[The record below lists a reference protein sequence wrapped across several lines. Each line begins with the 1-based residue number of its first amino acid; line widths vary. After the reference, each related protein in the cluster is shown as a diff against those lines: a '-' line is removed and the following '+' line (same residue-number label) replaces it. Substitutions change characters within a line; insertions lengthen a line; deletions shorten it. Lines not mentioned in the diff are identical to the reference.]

1 MQWMVRSMSATPM
14 LVVVLLSVAAV
25 VIPLSDFLNSF
36 SDFFQT
42 LFKPTDSCIT
52 FFIIFNLTVTFQLGH
67 FEFHFCK

>member
-1 MQWMVRSMSATPM
+1 MDGTFYEAM

-42 LFKPTDSCIT
+42 NGFVYNV
-52 FFIIFNLTVTFQLGH
+52 FIIFNLTVTFQLGH